1 LCVAPQHRDDVVARA
16 GAAGV
21 EVAEIGRVGG
31 HRLVVRG
38 LVDLSLA
45 DAADAWT
52 GALPGKLQLLDG

>member
-1 LCVAPQHRDDVVARA
+1 
-16 GAAGV
+16 
-21 EVAEIGRVGG
+21 
-31 HRLVVRG
+31 VVRG